1 MPCKTQLALTFDF
14 SGTKVPVHPL
24 DMSYPDPSDP
34 SQATCIGMIQY
45 ADNLGTN
52 VGDFIL
58 GSSFLKNVYSIYQY
72 PDQVRSTRWQPTI
85 GLIPL
90 TNASIASRDFYAVR
104 MNRQSLRSV
113 SSDEADTTGQGP
125 WNPTTTSPAIQG
137 SGGGK
142 KVASTAVIIGC
153 SIVGFFVLAA
163 AAFAAWWFWLR
174 RRHGSAGVVDYQRKS
189 RSDIHSSHDSDY
201 SGSGSRA
208 KKHENSQRQKSMIE
222 GYSDFGGDSSWVSEG
237 GDSIRMDHIPE
248 LVEDGEEETKARPLE
263 DPAPHASQRVLD
275 GHSLMDE
282 PVPIVAAADTRDQSP
297 APTGRRGSSPSAR
310 LSLAPQ
316 GRTSYSQS
324 GPYPSLPKSATA
336 RSLSVSMSGPFP
348 SNNNL
353 ANQANRRPDASPM
366 YDINT
371 SDYFKVPARGRSSQR
386 ASQSGD
392 RDRTPSRSAALNP
405 ANPFD
410 TP

>member
-1 MPCKTQLALTFDF
+1 MPCKTQVALTFDF
-14 SGTKVPVHPL
+14 SGSKVPVHPL

-34 SQATCIGMIQY
+34 SQSTCIGMIQY
-45 ADNLGTN
+45 ADNLGSD

-90 TNASIASRDFYAVR
+90 TNASIASSDFYAVR
-104 MNRQSLRSV
+104 TNRQSLRSV
-113 SSDEADTTGQGP
+113 SSDEANTTGPGP
-125 WNPTTTSPAIQG
+125 WNPTTSPATEG
-137 SGGGK
+137 SSGGK

-153 SIVGFFVLAA
+153 SVVGFFVLAA

-174 RRHGSAGVVDYQRKS
+174 RRHGSTGVVDYDRKS
-189 RSDIHSSHDSDY
+189 RSEVNSGFDSDY
-201 SGSGSRA
+201 SGSTSRA
-208 KKHENSQRQKSMIE
+208 KKHEGAKRQRSMIE
-222 GYSDFGGDSSWVSEG
+222 GYSDYEGDSSWVSET
-237 GDSIRMDHIPE
+237 GDSIRLGHIPE
-248 LVEDGEEETKARPLE
+248 VAEDDEDESKARPSA
-263 DPAPHASQRVLD
+263 DTGHSSSSRVLD
-275 GHSLMDE
+275 HTSLIDE
-282 PVPIVAAADTRDQSP
+282 PLALAPVIGDRDRSQPS
-297 APTGRRGSSPSAR
+297 TGRRDSSPSAR

-316 GRTSYSQS
+316 GRTSYAQS

-348 SNNNL
+348 STNNL
-353 ANQANRRPDASPM
+353 AAQANRRPDVSPM

-371 SDYFKVPARGRSSQR
+371 SDYFKVPSRGRSSQR
-386 ASQSGD
+386 VAQGD
-392 RDRTPSRSAALNP
+392 RDRTPSGPGQLNP
-405 ANPFD
+405 VNPFD

>member
-1 MPCKTQLALTFDF
+1 
-14 SGTKVPVHPL
+14 
-24 DMSYPDPSDP
+24 MSYPDPTDP

-45 ADNLGTN
+45 ADNLGTD

-90 TNASIASRDFYAVR
+90 TNASIASSDFYAVR
-104 MNRQSLRSV
+104 TNRQSLRSV
-113 SSDEADTTGQGP
+113 SSDEANTAGPGP
-125 WNPTTTSPAIQG
+125 WNPTTSPAAQG
-137 SGGGK
+137 TTGGK

-153 SIVGFFVLAA
+153 SVVGFFVLAA

-174 RRHGSAGVVDYQRKS
+174 RRHGSAGVVNYDRKS
-189 RSDIHSSHDSDY
+189 RSDIHSQLGSDY
-201 SGSGSRA
+201 SGSTSRA
-208 KKHENSQRQKSMIE
+208 KKHEGAKRQKSMIE
-222 GYSDFGGDSSWVSEG
+222 GYSDDFEGDSSWVSET
-237 GDSIRMDHIPE
+237 GDSIRLGYIPE
-248 LVEDGEEETKARPLE
+248 VAEDDEDQGKARRSTDTGP
-263 DPAPHASQRVLD
+263 SSNTRVLD
-275 GHSLMDE
+275 HSTLIDE
-282 PVPIVAAADTRDQSP
+282 PIALAPVISDRDRSP
-297 APTGRRGSSPSAR
+297 PPSTERRGSSPSAR

-316 GRTSYSQS
+316 SRTSYSQS
-324 GPYPSLPKSATA
+324 GPYPSLPRSATA
-336 RSLSVSMSGPFP
+336 RSLNVSMSGPFP

-353 ANQANRRPDASPM
+353 AGQVNRRPDASPM

-371 SDYFKVPARGRSSQR
+371 SDYFKVPNRGRSSQR
-386 ASQSGD
+386 GSQGD
-392 RDRTPSRSAALNP
+392 RDRTPSGAGGLNP

>member
-1 MPCKTQLALTFDF
+1 MPCKTQVALTFEF
-14 SGTKVPVHPL
+14 SGSKVPIHPL

-34 SQATCIGMIQY
+34 SQSTCIGMIQY
-45 ADNLGTN
+45 ADNLGSD

-90 TNASIASRDFYAVR
+90 TNASIASSDFYAVR
-104 MNRQSLRSV
+104 TNRQSLRSV
-113 SSDEADTTGQGP
+113 SSDEANTTGPGP
-125 WNPTTTSPAIQG
+125 WNPTTSPATEG
-137 SGGGK
+137 SSGGK

-174 RRHGSAGVVDYQRKS
+174 RRHGSGGVVNYDRKS
-189 RSDIHSSHDSDY
+189 RSDVHSTLDSDY
-201 SGSGSRA
+201 SGSTSRA
-208 KKHENSQRQKSMIE
+208 RKHEGAKRQKSMIE
-222 GYSDFGGDSSWVSEG
+222 GYSDFEGDSSWVSET
-237 GDSIRMDHIPE
+237 GDSIRLGHIPE
-248 LVEDGEEETKARPLE
+248 VAEDDEDEGKARPSV
-263 DPAPHASQRVLD
+263 DTGPSSSTRVLD
-275 GHSLMDE
+275 NTSLIDE
-282 PVPIVAAADTRDQSP
+282 PIALAPAIDNRDRSP
-297 APTGRRGSSPSAR
+297 PPSGQRGSSPSAR

-316 GRTSYSQS
+316 GRTSYGQS

-353 ANQANRRPDASPM
+353 AGQANRRPDASPM

-371 SDYFKVPARGRSSQR
+371 SDYFKVPTRGRSSQR
-386 ASQSGD
+386 ASQGE
-392 RDRTPSRSAALNP
+392 RDRTPSGAGALNA